1 MWVSKVKGGLM
12 TLGEKIYELRTK
24 NAMSQG
30 DLANTLEVSRQS
42 VSKWENN
49 TSVPELDKLVKMSE
63 VFSISLDELI
73 RGEKTEEMQR
83 ETQSPDIS
91 APPKGLPPRKIAG
104 LFILGFGLIV
114 FLFLSL
120 LGDLLS
126 ALFLSSPLFVCALIC
141 LTVNKHTVLWCG
153 WALYGLIYAYLRYA
167 TGIRLWWIFQG
178 WLYRGGLEIHA
189 AIAWLQV
196 LGLVALI
203 ISTGRLFYKS
213 RKNSPD

>member
-1 MWVSKVKGGLM
+1 M

-42 VSKWENN
+42 VSKWETN

-63 VFSISLDELI
+63 VFNISLDELI
-73 RGEKTEEMQR
+73 RGEKGEKVQEVKC
-83 ETQSPDIS
+83 EIQSPAIS
-91 APPKGLPPRKIAG
+91 APQNGLPPRKIVG

-189 AIAWLQV
+189 VIAWLQA
-196 LGLVALI
+196 LGL
-203 ISTGRLFYKS
+203 
-213 RKNSPD
+213 